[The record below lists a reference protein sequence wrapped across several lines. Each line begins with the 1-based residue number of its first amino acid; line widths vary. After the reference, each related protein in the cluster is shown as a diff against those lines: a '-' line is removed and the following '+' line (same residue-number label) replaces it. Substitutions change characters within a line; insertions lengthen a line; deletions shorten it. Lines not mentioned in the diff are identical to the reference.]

1 MAHTAFPEG
10 KSIMIIAS
18 MKDWDRLREFYL
30 QFWFDSSFCYLLIC
44 DIFLHEFLQKVR
56 QVFNH
61 NKEDTFLLHF
71 WVSVRDFFKNI
82 K

>member
-1 MAHTAFPEG
+1 MAQTAFPEG
-10 KSIMIIAS
+10 KSIMTIAS

-30 QFWFDSSFCYLLIC
+30 QFWFDSSFCSLIIC
-44 DIFLHEFLQKVR
+44 DTFLHEFLKKVQ
-56 QVFNH
+56 QVLNH